1 MSKKSL
7 SFSIL
12 SRTLLGAKGEQWKTY
27 IYYAYGTCKRQV
39 RTIDAFGSHHLTSHN
54 EERQPEL
61 SRKYDSGERLF
72 LWFTLEHL
80 FTRVK
85 GLMVA
90 TYLQKGDEEGGGG
103 GSSDSTGNAISE
115 GLDGDE
121 LSPNGR
127 NMFLPL

>member
-7 SFSIL
+7 YFSIL
-12 SRTLLGAKGEQWKTY
+12 SGTLLGAKDQQWKTY
-27 IYYAYGTCKRQV
+27 IYSGTCERQV
-39 RTIDAFGSHHLTSHN
+39 RTIDVFRSHHLTSHN
-54 EERQPEL
+54 EEIQPEL
-61 SRKYDSGERLF
+61 SRKYDSAERLF
-72 LWFTLEHL
+72 LRFTLEHL

-85 GLMVA
+85 RLMVA
-90 TYLQKGDEEGGGG
+90 TYLQKGDEEGAYFECYR
-103 GSSDSTGNAISE
+103 TGNAISD